1 MRLRRRRF
9 HARVGLQTGEYP
21 VLIGLGFCTMEATP
35 NEARQLA
42 MDIADTL
49 DQLHRGGGR

>member
-21 VLIGLGFCTMEATP
+21 VLIGLGFCTLEATP
-35 NEARQLA
+35 DEARQFA

-49 DQLHRGGGR
+49 EELRRGGA